1 MSQLFFDLCQVTN
14 TKLKFFEAILF
25 KFKSC
30 LNRRLSMKTIYLWPK
45 MKQLIALS
53 QKNKQI
59 VCYVPSYNF
68 KSYWKFQLLISFT
81 FSLVPVN
88 TN

>member
-1 MSQLFFDLCQVTN
+1 MGKNPATTCSKSKKRVRSFQMSQLFFDLCQMTN

-25 KFKSC
+25 KLKSC

-53 QKNKQI
+53 QKNK
-59 VCYVPSYNF
+59 
-68 KSYWKFQLLISFT
+68 
-81 FSLVPVN
+81 
-88 TN
+88 